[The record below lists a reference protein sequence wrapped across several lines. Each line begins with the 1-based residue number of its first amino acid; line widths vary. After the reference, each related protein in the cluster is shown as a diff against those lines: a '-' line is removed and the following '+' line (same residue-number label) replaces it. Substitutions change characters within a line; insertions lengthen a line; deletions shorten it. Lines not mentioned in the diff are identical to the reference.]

1 MKKSI
6 LAICDLEEAY
16 ACNLTEYIRE
26 RKNTPFEVMAFTNL
40 ESLSEFAQKNHID
53 LLLIST
59 QAMCDDVKHLDIGRV
74 IILSE
79 GELPEHMLEEPQV
92 YKYQA
97 SDSLLAEVM
106 GVYAAAVPCRAPELF
121 AAPAKN
127 MEILGVYSPLGR
139 VGKTSFALTLGEIL
153 AEQKRVLYVNLEDYN
168 GFETLFSKNY
178 RADLSDLIYFA
189 RQREGNLIFKLNSM
203 IQTFRKLDYI
213 PPAFSPCDL
222 RDVGCEEW
230 IRFLQEVDAYGTYEI
245 LILDLGYQVDEVC
258 QILRQCKTIYMP
270 VLEDAISKSKL
281 LQFEKNLSAL
291 DCQEVQERICR
302 LHLPECSREP
312 GGKDDIERMVNGT
325 MGNWIRKMLVREA
338 QTGKA

>member
-6 LAICDLEEAY
+6 LAICDLEESY
-16 ACNLTEYIRE
+16 ACNLTEYMNE
-26 RKNTPFEVMAFTNL
+26 RKNTPFDVMAFTNL

-59 QAMCDDVKHLDIGRV
+59 QAMCDEVKQLDIGR
-74 IILSE
+74 IIVLSE
-79 GELPEHMLEEPQV
+79 GELPEHVLEEPQV

-97 SDSLLAEVM
+97 SDSLIAEVM
-106 GVYAAAVPCRAPELF
+106 GVYAAAVPCRQPSLF
-121 AAPAKN
+121 TSTAVK
-127 MEILGVYSPLGR
+127 MEILGVYSPLAR

-153 AEQKRVLYVNLEDYN
+153 AEKKNVLYVNLEDYN
-168 GFETLFSKNY
+168 GFEALFSQNY

-189 RQREGNLIFKLNSM
+189 RQREGNMIFKLNSM

-230 IRFLQEVDAYGTYEI
+230 IRFLQEIGACGSYEV
-245 LILDLGYQVDEVC
+245 LILDLGYQVDEVY
-258 QILRQCKTIYMP
+258 QILRQCRKVYMP
-270 VLEDAISKSKL
+270 VLEDAVSRSKL

-291 DCQEVQERICR
+291 DCQDVQEKICR
-302 LHLPECSREP
+302 LHLPEWSGEP
-312 GGKDDIERMVNGT
+312 GGKDGIERMVNGA
-325 MGNWIRKMLVREA
+325 MGSWVRKLLAREVENVRE
-338 QTGKA
+338 